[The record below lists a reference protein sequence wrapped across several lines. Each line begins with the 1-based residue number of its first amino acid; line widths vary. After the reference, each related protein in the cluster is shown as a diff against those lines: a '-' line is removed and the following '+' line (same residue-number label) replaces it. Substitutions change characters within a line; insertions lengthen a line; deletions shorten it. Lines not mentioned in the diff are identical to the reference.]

1 MQLAALQKSARPAET
16 AAVKVDGVVAL
27 TGDHVTH
34 HCDGTLKVSSIPV
47 NTITMYA
54 TDSGLFRG
62 KLIAASSRMRA
73 YAIKKSLIRVI
84 DSAGVYRLLLK
95 GHDSAV
101 VDLAVWSLL

>member
-34 HCDGTLKVSSIPV
+34 HCDG
-47 NTITMYA
+47 TITMYA